1 MRPFSMFAAVSMLV
15 MNAGLAASQDDAR
28 GIAFAQAPEQSTG
41 VCIGGNPEKTLACA
55 RQKCVDGGAA
65 AADCVRV
72 AWCFPMGW
80 SADIFI
86 QHKEGIH
93 WHEYLCGW
101 DSKESVT
108 AAAKVKCD
116 TTLRDYII
124 ECSVVRFWDRDGKEL
139 QAK

>member
-1 MRPFSMFAAVSMLV
+1 MLRLFATVLIFLLSSS
-15 MNAGLAASQDDAR
+15 LASAQDNAR

-65 AADCVRV
+65 AADCSRV

-80 SADIFI
+80 SADLFI

-101 DSKESVT
+101 DSREAVT

-116 TTLRDYII
+116 SSLRDYIL
-124 ECSVVRFWDRDGKEL
+124 ECSVVRFWDRDGNEL
-139 QAK
+139 EN